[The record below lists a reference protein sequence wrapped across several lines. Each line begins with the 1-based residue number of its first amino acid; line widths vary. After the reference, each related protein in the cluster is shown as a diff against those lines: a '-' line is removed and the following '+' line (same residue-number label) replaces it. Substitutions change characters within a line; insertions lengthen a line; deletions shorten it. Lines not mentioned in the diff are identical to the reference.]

1 MAIYNKVV
9 NGIVTESIVADADFF
24 NTFIDTTPGTW
35 IEAFKDANGE
45 AAKRYNYVGVGG
57 EYDATADA
65 FIMPCDYASWTLNTT
80 TYKYEPPVAY
90 PANGNPHVW
99 NEATQSWDDVSN

>member
-45 AAKRYNYVGVGG
+45 AAKR
-57 EYDATADA
+57 
-65 FIMPCDYASWTLNTT
+65 
-80 TYKYEPPVAY
+80 
-90 PANGNPHVW
+90 
-99 NEATQSWDDVSN
+99 

>member
-1 MAIYNKVV
+1 
-9 NGIVTESIVADADFF
+9 
-24 NTFIDTTPGTW
+24 
-35 IEAFKDANGE
+35 
-45 AAKRYNYVGVGG
+45 VGVGG

>member
-1 MAIYNKVV
+1 MGVYCKVV
-9 NGIVTESIVADADFF
+9 NGTVVNSIVAEPEFF
-24 NTFIDTTPGTW
+24 DTFVDSSPGTW

-45 AAKRYNYVGVGG
+45 PEKRYNYVGVGG

-65 FIMPCDYASWTLNTT
+65 FIMPCDYASWTLNTN

-90 PANGNPHVW
+90 PSDGTPYKW
-99 NEATQSWDDVSN
+99 NEETQSWDDIS

>member
-45 AAKRYNYVGVGG
+45 SAKRYNYVTVG
-57 EYDATADA
+57 
-65 FIMPCDYASWTLNTT
+65 
-80 TYKYEPPVAY
+80 EPVVVPV
-90 PANGNPHVW
+90 
-99 NEATQSWDDVSN
+99 